1 MRSRYT
7 AYATGRL
14 DWVRRTWAGE
24 TVPQDLSSG
33 ESIKWLGLKVVSS
46 RLIDETHAQVEFVAR
61 GRAGSSG
68 AFRMHERSRF
78 EKRDGQWLYVDGDQL

>member
-14 DWVRRTWAGE
+14 DWVRCTWAGE
-24 TVPQDLSSG
+24 TVPKDLSSG
-33 ESIKWLGLKVVSS
+33 EPIKWLGLKVVSS
-46 RLIDETHAQVEFVAR
+46 RLIDEMHALVEFVAR